1 MHSGPHLQTNRQ
13 RDKLT
18 NRHTEYKT
26 DESRKMHSN
35 ICETETKDRQKDRR
49 TDKLRKMHN
58 GWNEKHA
65 DNILAET
72 FRKGL
77 AHHEVEENIENSYIA
92 LLNFF
97 QLCK

>member
-1 MHSGPHLQTNRQ
+1 MNRQINKQTNKQMNRQ
-13 RDKLT
+13 RDKQ
-18 NRHTEYKT
+18 TEK
-26 DESRKMHSN
+26 N
-35 ICETETKDRQKDRR
+35 
-49 TDKLRKMHN
+49 
-58 GWNEKHA
+58 A

-77 AHHEVEENIENSYIA
+77 AHSEVEENIENSYIA